1 MILPAAAV
9 PEHRPRLLSLEDWA
23 EHTASLL
30 ARVQRSGVRLRHG
43 QGPLRVGRGHRGW
56 LAEGTPSGPRRR
68 VLAGTRGPRQSEGNH
83 HRLRPGYRGT
93 KCCPDSPQTRRTQGW
108 SCPRS
113 HLKSGVKLLY
123 FHTRHNNRLRLNYK
137 GNTKEKLCPLGGG
150 VARRPPTDAGTTLP
164 KEYRFPVWKSQ
175 TPGIPVLP
183 TLESIKQPA

>member
-1 MILPAAAV
+1 M
-9 PEHRPRLLSLEDWA
+9 

-30 ARVQRSGVRLRHG
+30 ARGCVWVQRSGVCLHYG
-43 QGPLRVGRGHRGW
+43 QDPLRVGRMHRGR
-56 LAEGTPSGPRRR
+56 LAGGTPSGPHRRG
-68 VLAGTRGPRQSEGNH
+68 LAGTQGPRQSEGNH
-83 HRLRPGYRGT
+83 RRLHPGYRGT
-93 KCCPDSPQTRRTQGW
+93 KCCLDSPRTRRTPGW

-113 HLKSGVKLLY
+113 HLKSGVNLLY
-123 FHTRHNNRLRLNYK
+123 FHTRHNNWLRLNYK

-183 TLESIKQPA
+183 TLERIKQPV